1 MLMNQIESVM
11 SRELDACDAQ
21 DSISR
26 TILIAY
32 NVVQCALLKLQRSD
46 SSVIK
51 IYLFRFGTDSRKHR
65 CLTKEQYRQQ
75 HELELDLYF

>member
-11 SRELDACDAQ
+11 SRELDACDAK

-26 TILIAY
+26 TILITY

-46 SSVIK
+46 SDAIK
-51 IYLFRFGTDSRKHR
+51 IDLFWFGTDIRKHR
-65 CLTKEQYRQQ
+65 CLTTEQYRQQ
-75 HELELDLYF
+75 HELELELYL